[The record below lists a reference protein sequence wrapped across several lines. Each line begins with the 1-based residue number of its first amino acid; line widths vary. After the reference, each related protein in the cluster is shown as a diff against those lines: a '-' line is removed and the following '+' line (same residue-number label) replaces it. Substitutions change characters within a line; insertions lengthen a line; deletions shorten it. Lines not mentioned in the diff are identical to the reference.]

1 VFDISKQTQDFHVA
15 NASPVQHEL
24 DVNRTSAHVFS
35 VRWPVVRLQSPGA
48 KRNGT
53 IAMHVSRFAL
63 ALVFSCSLAP
73 ASAQSVIDVE
83 AQKAAPA
90 QVQDQGQ
97 SQTLPQPPTQTPE
110 SSQAAAIDR
119 AGLETEIA
127 SLRKEVASLKNLDTE
142 IARLKDEIVS
152 LKNEIAVLKEP
163 PPPRPSADLTSPA
176 DKDSDLSIKLPTQQD
191 IARARAYLEETWRR
205 LVEMVVAMQ
214 KDIMRKG

>member
-1 VFDISKQTQDFHVA
+1 M
-15 NASPVQHEL
+15 P
-24 DVNRTSAHVFS
+24 HVFS
-35 VRWPVVRLQSPGA
+35 VRWLVVRLQTPGA
-48 KRNGT
+48 KRKGT

-90 QVQDQGQ
+90 QVQDQVRDQVQDQGQ
-97 SQTLPQPPTQTPE
+97 SQTLPQPPMQTPE
-110 SSQAAAIDR
+110 NSQAAAIDR
-119 AGLETEIA
+119 AGLDAEIA

-142 IARLKDEIVS
+142 IARLKEEIVS
-152 LKNEIAVLKEP
+152 LKNEIAALKEP

-176 DKDSDLSIKLPTQQD
+176 DKGSDLSIKLPTQHD

-205 LVEMVVAMQ
+205 LVAMVVAMQ

>member
-1 VFDISKQTQDFHVA
+1 MSTGHA
-15 NASPVQHEL
+15 
-24 DVNRTSAHVFS
+24 AHVFS
-35 VRWPVVRLQSPGA
+35 VRWPVVRLQTPGA
-48 KRNGT
+48 KRKGT

-90 QVQDQGQ
+90 QVQDQVQDQGQ
-97 SQTLPQPPTQTPE
+97 SQTLPQPPMQTPE
-110 SSQAAAIDR
+110 NSQAAAIDR
-119 AGLETEIA
+119 VGLEAEIA

-142 IARLKDEIVS
+142 IARLKEEIVS
-152 LKNEIAVLKEP
+152 LKNEIAALKEP

-176 DKDSDLSIKLPTQQD
+176 DKGSDLSIKLPTQHD

-205 LVEMVVAMQ
+205 LVAMVVAMQ

>member
-1 VFDISKQTQDFHVA
+1 M
-15 NASPVQHEL
+15 
-24 DVNRTSAHVFS
+24 FS
-35 VRWPVVRLQSPGA
+35 VRWPVVRLQTPGA

-63 ALVFSCSLAP
+63 ALVFSCSCSLTP

-97 SQTLPQPPTQTPE
+97 SQTLPQPPMQTPE
-110 SSQAAAIDR
+110 NSQAAAIDR

-142 IARLKDEIVS
+142 IARLKEEIVS

-176 DKDSDLSIKLPTQQD
+176 DKGSDLSIKFPTQQD